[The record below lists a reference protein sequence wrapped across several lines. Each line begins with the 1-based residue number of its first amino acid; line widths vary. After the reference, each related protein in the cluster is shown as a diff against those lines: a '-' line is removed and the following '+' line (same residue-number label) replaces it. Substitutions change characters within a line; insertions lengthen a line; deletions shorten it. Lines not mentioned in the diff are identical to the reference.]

1 MGILAVD
8 TIKSRTVAPVTVSD
22 DLNVTGVATCT
33 GAITASGGVVGNLTG
48 NADSATTVSGNI
60 NVGIVT
66 ATDQLYVG
74 NAGAGTKIT
83 GVANSIT
90 VDGGASSV
98 NLQFKETSG
107 AYQRMGIVKDNDKLQ
122 LGEFNNDGTTFTDIV
137 TVTGAGDK
145 VGVGTDIPEG
155 LLHIEASSSGANY
168 TPDAADT
175 LILER
180 NGGCVI
186 DFRTPAAND
195 AGLIFSDNAARAQ
208 GTILYN
214 HSDNSLQ
221 VGTAGGERFR
231 VGSAGQWGVG
241 GANYGT
247 SGQVL
252 TSGGASAA
260 PSWAD
265 AGGGAWELMTDIN
278 MGSDYGS
285 ANLDITGF
293 TTAYREYKVN
303 ITNLRTVGGNAKD
316 IRVRFWNVDG
326 GTLHA
331 SDYNYSG
338 YYHRVDGSA
347 SGNLQTSSN
356 SHWSICNGSATTMI
370 NCVITIPM
378 QTNAANTWMYA
389 NAMGRFQYSVNAG
402 SRHWSDELLEYA
414 GANDKNFTGMR
425 FFNDTDSTN
434 FMQGRIAVYRCKF

>member
-1 MGILAVD
+1 MATLRVTNLRG
-8 TIKSRTVAPVTVSD
+8 RTANVAPDLPDGANITGVCTATSFVGSGAALTGIDATSIKDSGDTVRVLANTSGIE
-22 DLNVTGVATCT
+22 VTGVSTF
-33 GAITASGGVVGNLTG
+33 S
-48 NADSATTVSGNI
+48 DSATFSSSASFASG
-60 NVGIVT
+60 
-66 ATDQLYVG
+66 
-74 NAGAGTKIT
+74 
-83 GVANSIT
+83 
-90 VDGGASSV
+90 
-98 NLQFKETSG
+98 
-107 AYQRMGIVKDNDKLQ
+107 
-122 LGEFNNDGTTFTDIV
+122 V
-137 TVTGAGDK
+137 TVTGNAVATSKFRGNDGVKLSLGDSEDLQIQHD
-145 VGVGTDIPEG
+145 GNNAIIDSTTGHTYIRNTDAQFIFQPKMDEN
-155 LLHIEASSSGANY
+155 S
-168 TPDAADT
+168 
-175 LILER
+175 LILKPDGAVE
-180 NGGCVI
+180 
-186 DFRTPAAND
+186 A
-195 AGLIFSDNAARAQ
+195 
-208 GTILYN
+208 Y
-214 HSDNSLQ
+214 HDNSKKLETSATGIT
-221 VGTAGGERFR
+221 VTGTVAATSYTGD
-231 VGSAGQWGVG
+231 GSNLT
-241 GANYGT
+241 GA
-247 SGQVL
+247 
-252 TSGGASAA
+252 
-260 PSWAD
+260 
-265 AGGGAWELMTDIN
+265 GGAWELMTDIN